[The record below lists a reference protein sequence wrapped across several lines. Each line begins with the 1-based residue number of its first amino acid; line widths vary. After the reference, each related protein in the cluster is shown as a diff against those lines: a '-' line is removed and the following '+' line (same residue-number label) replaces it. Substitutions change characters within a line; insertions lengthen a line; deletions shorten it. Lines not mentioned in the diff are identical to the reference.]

1 MTLTSEVQAIKNSI
15 IEELLMISENLDNT
29 KIVITT
35 HKNFLEV
42 ELKTK
47 KSNRKVSEAKIDVL
61 KEKDAS
67 NIFIDLLHKM
77 KPEDTY
83 LEKFNRKLINCEQCR
98 KKRRMN
104 YE

>member
-35 HKNFLEV
+35 NKNFLEV

-47 KSNRKVSEAKIDVL
+47 KSNS
-61 KEKDAS
+61 
-67 NIFIDLLHKM
+67 
-77 KPEDTY
+77 
-83 LEKFNRKLINCEQCR
+83 Q
-98 KKRRMN
+98 
-104 YE
+104 